1 MKKGN
6 IFAKIPKTLNKEL
19 FEDILKTKNLRI
31 ERIVSDGHS
40 SYEHFWYDQPENEL
54 IFLIQGSSEI
64 RFEDETIILKKG
76 DWLLIPSHKK
86 HRVESTDKNQ
96 KTIWIAIFYN

>member
-6 IFAKIPKTLNKEL
+6 IFENIPKTLNEEL
-19 FEDILKTKNLRI
+19 FEDIFKTKNIRI
-31 ERIVSDGHS
+31 QRIVSDEHS
-40 SYEHFWYDQPENEL
+40 SYEDFWYDQQDNEL
-54 IFLIQGSSEI
+54 VFLIQGSSEI
-64 RFEDETIILKKG
+64 RFEDETVILKKG

-96 KTIWIAIFYN
+96 KTIWIAIFY

>member
-6 IFAKIPKTLNKEL
+6 IFENIPKTLNKEL

-40 SYEHFWYDQPENEL
+40 SDKGFWYDQPENEL

-64 RFEDETIILKKG
+64 RFEDETVILKKG

-96 KTIWIAIFYN
+96 KTIWIAIFYD